1 MICKPRRLSPAAI
14 LFFFYKDIKNLF
26 IPVVIFAFAT
36 FKQARFW
43 TIIGLVAVFI
53 LVIVGDL
60 VKYMTFS
67 YQFFNREI
75 LVRKGIFVKKVNHI
89 PYDRIQNV
97 TVNQWFFLKPFKLEE
112 LEIETAG
119 HSEGPEVSLVAVS
132 VTLKEELNNYRK
144 QFKATVT
151 TGEEEDDAEVSN
163 SQSYAITWRELIK
176 FSVTSPA
183 FLSGLLVVLAIY
195 GKAQHSIS
203 KQMYVAMAKE
213 FSHLGWIVVVV
224 GMSLIIL
231 IFYLISVFALIARY
245 YHFNLRMENNQ
256 FEMQYG
262 LFKTKKTSISQNRI
276 QAVVVKQTLL
286 RRLLHIASVKLVI
299 ISNSQKENT
308 EKDIIVMPVI
318 ETAKLQPFMRKFF
331 PSIPVNNCQTITAN
345 VGTYYYDLRNAIIFS
360 LLTDLLI
367 GLFIFRISFILNI
380 SVVILSAIFWITP
393 AYLNAR
399 RAAVTVMDD
408 KYVFLQN
415 NYLTSKNSY
424 YVPKNSIQLL
434 ERRQSI
440 WLSQKRFAHLR
451 LSCRSGI
458 GERNLKVK
466 YLPQSQI
473 DSVIVWY
480 KKDSKFR

>member
-1 MICKPRRLSPAAI
+1 MISKPRRLSPAAI

-26 IPVVIFAFAT
+26 IPAAVFAFAT
-36 FKQARFW
+36 FQQARFW
-43 TIIGLVAVFI
+43 TITGLVSLFL
-53 LVIVGDL
+53 LVVVGDV

-67 YQFFNREI
+67 YQFFDQEI

-97 TVNQWFFLKPFKLEE
+97 TANQWFFLRPFKLEE

-119 HSEGPEVSLVAVS
+119 HSDGPEVSLVAVS
-132 VTLKEELNNYRK
+132 VDLKNELNSYRN
-144 QFKATVT
+144 QFKLNETVVEDKET
-151 TGEEEDDAEVSN
+151 TSSG
-163 SQSYAITWRELIK
+163 QSYTITWRELIK
-176 FSVTSPA
+176 FSLTSPA

-203 KQMYVAMAKE
+203 AQMYAAAAQE
-213 FSHLGWIVVVV
+213 FSNLGWFVVAV
-224 GMSLIIL
+224 GMLLIIL
-231 IFYLISVFALIARY
+231 AFYLVSVFVLIARY
-245 YHFNLRMENNQ
+245 YHFHLTMENNQ

-262 LFKTKKTSISQNRI
+262 FFKTKKTSISQSRI

-286 RRLLHIASVKLVI
+286 RRMLHIASVKLVI
-299 ISNSQKENT
+299 ISNSKKEDT
-308 EKDIIVMPVI
+308 EKDIIVIPVI
-318 ETAKLQPFMRKFF
+318 ETIKLTQFMHKFF
-331 PSIPVNNCQTITAN
+331 PDIPVEKGQAMTADS
-345 VGTYYYDLRNAIIFS
+345 GTYYYDLRNAIIFS
-360 LLTDLLI
+360 VLTDLII
-367 GLFIFRISFILNI
+367 GLLIFNVSIILVL
-380 SVVILSAIFWITP
+380 VVAIFSAIIWIAP

-415 NYLTSKNSY
+415 NQLTSKNSY
-424 YVPKNSIQLL
+424 FVPKNSIQLL

-440 WLSQKRFAHLR
+440 WLGKKKFAHLR

-466 YLPQSQI
+466 YLPQSQV
-473 DSVIVWY
+473 DRVVEWY
-480 KKDSKFR
+480 KKSSN